1 MTERINCW
9 SGPRN
14 VSTAMM
20 YSFRERCD
28 TTVVDEPLYA
38 HYLRVTGRDHPG
50 RDQVLASQNSDG
62 DAVVRNILLGEYDTP
77 IVFFKQM
84 AHHLIDLDENF
95 LAASTNILLTR
106 DPRDMLPSLAVQLPD
121 ATLADT
127 GLENQVRLLQSI
139 IKHGEHPVVIDSGS
153 LLDDPE
159 VSLNHLCERLGIKRD
174 SSMLSWARG
183 PKPEDGVW
191 APFWYH
197 NVHNSTGF
205 DRRLPSSRDVPPNLL
220 SVLDE
225 AIGLF
230 DQLLEFA

>member
-1 MTERINCW
+1 
-9 SGPRN
+9 
-14 VSTAMM
+14 M

-62 DAVVRNILLGEYDTP
+62 DVVVRDILLGEYDTP

-127 GLENQVRLLQSI
+127 GLE
-139 IKHGEHPVVIDSGS
+139 
-153 LLDDPE
+153 
-159 VSLNHLCERLGIKRD
+159 
-174 SSMLSWARG
+174 AR
-183 PKPEDGVW
+183 
-191 APFWYH
+191 
-197 NVHNSTGF
+197 
-205 DRRLPSSRDVPPNLL
+205 
-220 SVLDE
+220 
-225 AIGLF
+225 
-230 DQLLEFA
+230 

>member
-1 MTERINCW
+1 
-9 SGPRN
+9 
-14 VSTAMM
+14 M

-62 DAVVRNILLGEYDTP
+62 DVVVRDILLGEYDTP

-106 DPRDMLPSLAVQLPD
+106 APRDMLPSLAVQLPD

-127 GLENQVRLLQSI
+127 GLENQVRLLRSI

-174 SSMLSWARG
+174 SSMLSWAPG
-183 PKPEDGVW
+183 PKPEDGVCVLGDH
-191 APFWYH
+191 P
-197 NVHNSTGF
+197 
-205 DRRLPSSRDVPPNLL
+205 VPPSE
-220 SVLDE
+220 SV
-225 AIGLF
+225 AT
-230 DQLLEFA
+230 DQAQSHHRSLGV